1 MGHVMSEQTNDWTS
15 RTPDCAKM
23 TIFQHFNCISNVQA
37 SSPQCP
43 TNSRY
48 SRVVTKAAQGRQ
60 FPFSGGNQSG
70 SVLTQGNS
78 SFNRGYKPTRE
89 LTTIASGSSEY
100 GEDKMLSE
108 PTYATPEPLATPAS
122 KAALERIKSA
132 ADGLK
137 ATFACGGS
145 VECSQPVRIFFWENG
160 GDIQSEVRLS
170 LLDPESAAWL
180 LDGGNLHGST

>member
-15 RTPDCAKM
+15 RTPDCANM
-23 TIFQHFNCISNVQA
+23 TIFQHFNCISNVHA
-37 SSPQCP
+37 SSLQCP
-43 TNSRY
+43 RNSRY
-48 SRVVTKAAQGRQ
+48 SRVTIAAQGRQ

-70 SVLTQGNS
+70 SVLTQRNS
-78 SFNRGYKPTRE
+78 SFNRGNKPTRE
-89 LTTIASGSSEY
+89 LTTIASVSSEY

-108 PTYATPEPLATPAS
+108 PTYATPEPFATPAS
-122 KAALERIKSA
+122 KAALERIRSA

-170 LLDPESAAWL
+170 LLNPESAAWL
-180 LDGGNLHGST
+180 LDGGNLYGTT